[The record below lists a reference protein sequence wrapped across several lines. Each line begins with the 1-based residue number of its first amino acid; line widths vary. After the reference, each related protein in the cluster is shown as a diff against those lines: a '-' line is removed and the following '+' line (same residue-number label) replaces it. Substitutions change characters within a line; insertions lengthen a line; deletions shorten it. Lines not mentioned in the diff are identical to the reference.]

1 MLLCCNALI
10 WFILPSTEAVCV
22 LKLRCVQIIAVVF
35 LQVRNKQMEVEVF
48 YELLHNLREELGVS
62 NLTSRSQQLLMQDH
76 SNWKSFVDQY
86 KDIPLKKQVLYS
98 VTSVK

>member
-1 MLLCCNALI
+1 
-10 WFILPSTEAVCV
+10 
-22 LKLRCVQIIAVVF
+22 
-35 LQVRNKQMEVEVF
+35 MEVEVF
-48 YELLHNLREELGVS
+48 NELLHNLREELGFS

-76 SNWKSFVDQY
+76 SNWKSFVEQY